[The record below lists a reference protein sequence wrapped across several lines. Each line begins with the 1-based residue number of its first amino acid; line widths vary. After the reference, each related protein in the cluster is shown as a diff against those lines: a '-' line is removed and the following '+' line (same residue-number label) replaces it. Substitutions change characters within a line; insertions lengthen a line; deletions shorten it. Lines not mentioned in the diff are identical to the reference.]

1 MGGKYIHPQFCQ
13 RKSRRE
19 QLLPVTY
26 SWDVT
31 TIDCDMPLRKYL
43 VWIIGNISV
52 CFATGYNV

>member
-1 MGGKYIHPQFCQ
+1 MGGKYIPPQFCQ

-31 TIDCDMPLRKYL
+31 TIDCDMPLRKYQTRRVDEL
-43 VWIIGNISV
+43 TPV
-52 CFATGYNV
+52 

>member
-1 MGGKYIHPQFCQ
+1 MGGKYIPPQFCQ

-43 VWIIGNISV
+43 VWTNS
-52 CFATGYNV
+52 